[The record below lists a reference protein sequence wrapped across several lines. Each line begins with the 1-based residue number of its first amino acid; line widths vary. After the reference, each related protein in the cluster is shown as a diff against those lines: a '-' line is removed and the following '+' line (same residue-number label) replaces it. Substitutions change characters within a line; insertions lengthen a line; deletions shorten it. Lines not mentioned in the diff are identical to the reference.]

1 MRFSVNVLPAA
12 IALASFMTREADAI
26 YLPGIVRLFRG
37 DQDDPLDGGTLND
50 SIDGMHMQ
58 FLGSGLTY
66 PDETPYGDDTRK
78 VFHFSAQGEASGSG
92 LGLPTGDAS
101 RTIMAWI
108 KVSTTNPG
116 WIPFG
121 YGPNLNRQKNSSF
134 FLFLVESN
142 YMIDQAYHVVE
153 ASGRHTI
160 PIDQWFH
167 VAVTYD
173 NVSGYNLIYE
183 NGEEK
188 GRGIDSQKTTAVDN
202 Q

>member
-1 MRFSVNVLPAA
+1 MRFSVNVLPVA

-37 DQDDPLDGGTLND
+37 DDETLND
-50 SIDGMHMQ
+50 SIDAKGMTL
-58 FLGSGLTY
+58 FGGGLTY

-78 VFHFSAQGEASGSG
+78 VFHFSGGGRATGSG
-92 LGLPTGDAS
+92 LGLPAGDAS

-108 KVSTTNPG
+108 KVSTTPTAETG
-116 WIPFG
+116 WVPFG
-121 YGPNLNRQKNSSF
+121 YGPILNRVKNSSYH
-134 FLFLVESN
+134 LWLVESN
-142 YMIDQAYHVVE
+142 YMIDQSYHVVE
-153 ASGRHTI
+153 ASGRHPI

-167 VAVTYD
+167 VAATYD

-188 GRGIDSQKTTAVDN
+188 GSGIEDSQKTTAGGN
-202 Q
+202 E